1 MTTLAVWQPQSKELV
16 PASANTPALV
26 TDCAAQ
32 LGAKDK
38 HQIVTAFQAGHYEI
52 ALNHLWGKTITALK
66 KELSTVGVGL
76 LAEML
81 GRTDVDEDD
90 DVDDILTSKDAIRL
104 AEELGIVNSTDAL
117 RLRHTYELITH
128 FSQMETEQSDTEDID
143 ASEAMAA
150 LKSCVR
156 GVLGRPKIEVAKK
169 FVEFRSALEGETL
182 SEGDHRVEML
192 KSSPYF
198 FYKLTVSVLLNAAR
212 KNIGANLEHTL
223 ANINVLVPAMW
234 PSLRDSERWQIG
246 HSYAEAYSDGKTTVV
261 GGIKSALLKV
271 RGFDYV
277 PENLRSDTFVKAA
290 EAILRAHDGL
300 NNFYTESAP
309 VKQLHKLGTTVPT
322 PAVPACMTALLSIVL
337 GNKYGTAWAART
349 DANDLLKRMT
359 SDRWQYY
366 FNNVLPSDIRI
377 LGKLLDSKPQ
387 ANWIN
392 LLNSLG
398 VVDLDVKP
406 KSVSQLLAHTKSKD
420 AAKIERATRKL
431 IEDYYGKA
439 A

>member
-26 TDCAAQ
+26 ADCAKQ

-76 LAEML
+76 LGEML
-81 GRTDVDEDD
+81 GRTDIDEED

-128 FSQMETEQSDTEDID
+128 FSQLETEQSDTENID
-143 ASEAMAA
+143 PAEAMAA

-169 FVEFRSALEGETL
+169 FVEFRNALEGQTL

-223 ANINVLVPAMW
+223 ANINVLIPAMW

-290 EAILRAHDGL
+290 EAILRAHEGL
-300 NNFYTESAP
+300 NNFYNEPAP
-309 VKQLHKLGTTVPT
+309 VKQLHKLGTTIPT

-337 GNKYGTAWAART
+337 GNKYGTAWAAQA

-359 SDRWQYY
+359 ADRWQYY

-387 ANWIN
+387 ANWTS
-392 LLNSLG
+392 LLNNLG

-406 KSVSQLLAHTKSKD
+406 KNVSQLLMHTKSKD
-420 AAKIERATRKL
+420 DAKIERATRKL
-431 IEDYYGKA
+431 IDDYYGKA

>member
-1 MTTLAVWQPQSKELV
+1 MTTLAVWQPQPKELV
-16 PASANTPALV
+16 PATAKTAAEV
-26 TDCAAQ
+26 ADCAAQ
-32 LGAKDK
+32 LGVKDK
-38 HQIVTAFQAGHYEI
+38 RQIVAAFQAGHFEI

-81 GRTDVDEDD
+81 GRTNVDEDD

-128 FSQMETEQSDTEDID
+128 FSQLETEQSDTEEID
-143 ASEAMAA
+143 PAEAMAA

-169 FVEFRSALEGETL
+169 FVEFRNALEGETL
-182 SEGDHRVEML
+182 SEADHRVAML

-198 FYKLTVSVLLNAAR
+198 FYKLTVSVLLNAAK

-223 ANINVLVPAMW
+223 ANINVLIPTMW
-234 PSLRDSERWQIG
+234 PSLRDSERWQVG

-261 GGIKSALLKV
+261 SGLKSALLKV

-300 NNFYTESAP
+300 NNFYNEPAP
-309 VKQLHKLGTTVPT
+309 VKHLHRLGSTIPT
-322 PAVPACMTALLSIVL
+322 PALPACMTALLSIAL
-337 GNKYGTAWAART
+337 GNKYGTAWAAQS

-359 SDRWQYY
+359 RDRWQYY
-366 FNNVLPSDIRI
+366 LNNVLPSDIRI
-377 LGKLLDSKPQ
+377 LGKLLDAKPQ
-387 ANWIN
+387 ANWIA
-392 LLNSLG
+392 LLENLG
-398 VVDLDVKP
+398 VVDLEVKP
-406 KSVSQLLAHTKSKD
+406 KGVSQLLTHTKAKEAS
-420 AAKIERATRKL
+420 KIERATRKL
-431 IEDYYGKA
+431 IDDFYGKA